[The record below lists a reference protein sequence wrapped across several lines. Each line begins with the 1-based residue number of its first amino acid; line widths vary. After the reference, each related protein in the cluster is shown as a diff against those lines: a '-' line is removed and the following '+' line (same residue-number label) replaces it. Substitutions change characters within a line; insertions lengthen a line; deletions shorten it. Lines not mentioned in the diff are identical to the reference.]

1 MKQFFCSFF
10 LLTLF
15 LSLSDNTEAQNRVQ
29 DFRQMMEIP
38 AITTI
43 EASPTHLY
51 VLSESE
57 GLVVFRAYAD
67 SLTWLYSSTGMQRR
81 GNLIDADIRFA
92 YLYGNGRRL
101 TVIEPTSVLGV
112 YSSTIL
118 PEQPLAAERVANTLY
133 LAFGNTGLG
142 KISLSTP
149 ETVDTDPEI
158 IFSDLLGNRPVNSLA
173 SDHATTLYVLTGN
186 NIINVFQLTSP
197 DGELQH
203 SKTVQLDR
211 DTHRLFLSGNELFG
225 TDNRGQVF
233 VIDANGSTGIRASV
247 GEPVQKLQH
256 LNDEIAIRTQ
266 SGKLWLGT
274 PGDDVSAWKE
284 NTAAGNHFAV
294 VHNRLWVAE
303 FNQLSPIVTQSGD
316 NTNRQPTASGKLQ
329 LKPINDIIIPF
340 PRPVLIP
347 FEFESGHSAAD
358 VEITYTSN
366 ITNAK
371 IRGQS
376 FYWQP
381 TATQVGRHRFNVIAN
396 SPDGQTDSTSFN
408 IDVRPFNSPPRFT
421 PTRPMSISANELF
434 ELQISAVDPDGI
446 DQSLIRYLGVDL
458 PEGSRLDERTG
469 LFRWTPS
476 LRQVGTTRFQVIATD
491 QFGSAASQDIEIKV
505 VEISLDEEEE
515 IEG

>member
-1 MKQFFCSFF
+1 MKQFICSFF
-10 LLTLF
+10 LLTLS
-15 LSLSDNTEAQNRVQ
+15 LSLSDITEAQNRVQ

-38 AITTI
+38 SITAI

-57 GLVVFRAYAD
+57 GLVVFRAYPD

-81 GNLIDADIRFA
+81 GNRIEADVRFA

-118 PEQPLAAERVANTLY
+118 PEQPVAAQRVANTLF
-133 LAFGNTGLG
+133 LAFGNSGLG
-142 KISLSTP
+142 KVSLSTP
-149 ETVDTDPEI
+149 ETVDTDPEM
-158 IFSDLLGNRPVNSLA
+158 IFSELIGNRPINSLA

-186 NIINVFQLTSP
+186 NVINVFQLTSS
-197 DGELQH
+197 DGDLDH
-203 SKTVQLDR
+203 SRTVQLDR

-225 TDNRGQVF
+225 SDNRGQVF
-233 VIDANGSTGIRASV
+233 VIDANGSTRIRATV
-247 GEPVQKLQH
+247 GGPVQKLQQM
-256 LNDEIAIRTQ
+256 NDEVAIRTQ
-266 SGKLWLGT
+266 AGALWIGT
-274 PGDDVSAWKE
+274 PGGDIKVWKD

-303 FNQLSPIVTQSGD
+303 FNQLSPIVTQAGVSA
-316 NTNRQPTASGKLQ
+316 NRQTSASDRLQ
-329 LKPINDIIIPF
+329 LKPISDITIPF

-347 FEFESGHSAAD
+347 FEFESGHSPAE

-366 ITNAK
+366 ITNAR

-381 TATQVGRHRFNVIAN
+381 TATQVGRHRFTVIAN
-396 SPDGQTDSTSFN
+396 STGGQTDSTSFTV
-408 IDVRPFNSPPRFT
+408 DVRPFNSPPRFT

-434 ELQISAVDPDGI
+434 ELQISAIDPDGI

-476 LRQVGTTRFQVIATD
+476 LRQVGSTRFQVIATD
-491 QFGSAASQDIEIKV
+491 QFGSAASQDIEIRV
-505 VEISLDEEEE
+505 VEISLDDGEEN
-515 IEG
+515 EG

>member
-1 MKQFFCSFF
+1 MKQFICSFF
-10 LLTLF
+10 LITLF
-15 LSLSDNTEAQNRVQ
+15 LTLTVNTEAQNRVQ

-38 AITTI
+38 SITTI
-43 EASPTHLY
+43 EASPTHFY

-81 GNLIDADIRFA
+81 GNRIEADVRFA

-112 YSSTIL
+112 YSSTVL
-118 PEQPLAAERVANTLY
+118 PEQPMAAQRVANKLY

-158 IFSDLLGNRPVNSLA
+158 IFSDQLGNRPVNSLA

-186 NIINVFQLTSP
+186 NVINVFQLAST
-197 DGELQH
+197 DGDLQH
-203 SKTVQLDR
+203 SRTVQLDR

-233 VIDANGSTGIRASV
+233 VIDSNGATRIRATV
-247 GEPVQKLQH
+247 GEPVQKLQQM
-256 LNDEIAIRTQ
+256 NDEIAIRTQ
-266 SGKLWLGT
+266 SGALWIGT
-274 PGDDVSAWKE
+274 PGGDIRVWKD
-284 NTAAGNHFAV
+284 NAAAGNHFAV

-303 FNQLSPIVTQSGD
+303 FNQLSPIVTQAGVS
-316 NTNRQPTASGKLQ
+316 TNRQPSASGRLQ
-329 LKPINDIIIPF
+329 LKPIPDMIIPF

-347 FEFESGHSAAD
+347 FEFESGHSPAD

-366 ITNAK
+366 ITNAR

-381 TATQVGRHRFNVIAN
+381 TATQVGRHRFTVIAN
-396 SPDGQTDSTSFN
+396 STGGQTDSTSFTV
-408 IDVRPFNSPPRFT
+408 DVRPFNSPPRFT

-491 QFGSAASQDIEIKV
+491 QFGSAASQDIEIRV
-505 VEISLDEEEE
+505 VEISLDDEEK